1 LLLYG
6 GVFGRFT
13 GYWDKLDKIID
24 WHCAAGWLIRDS
36 ICFEE
41 GLAGRVSVHKNY
53 FIFYFFLFQFNV
65 S

>member
-36 ICFEE
+36 MDLKKDWLNEFQF
-41 GLAGRVSVHKNY
+41 AKFAS
-53 FIFYFFLFQFNV
+53 FFLSFSFNV